1 MSNESDGPEKL
12 AKAQQA
18 PPATPVEKLA
28 DKSTQKPGEKSGQ
41 KSGEKSGDKSA
52 DTAALASANQDEP
65 LELEERRY
73 SFDELERGAA
83 QLVPETLI
91 AMLVDGR
98 THVRSNAVL
107 GLAATRQAVPMLVPL
122 LRDSELVVAN
132 ATADALSKL
141 GREIRPLLPQI
152 VAALDGTQPEVTR
165 KVVAVLAD
173 QIGHA
178 DDELV
183 ASLDVPY
190 DLAMRSIVEAAKLLG
205 KPGVSFLIKAA
216 KHDRVAVR
224 INAVGGLARLGK
236 TDLELAVAFLTEL
249 EGTDPVPDVRTAAK
263 QAALAVI
270 AREKQIV
277 VDRLPKHIPDFEER
291 KLSASELSE
300 YETAIDPSEMMF
312 ALQDGRAH
320 VKINAARALAVKGAA
335 AGRDAATAMGLLMR
349 DSVPTVRRE
358 VAKAL
363 GRLGEPALAA
373 ANDLVSS
380 LGDVEADVAETARE
394 TLEAMGA
401 KALDALIKG
410 LETGSEEGG
419 RRVGE
424 LFARLSNASQI
435 LIEQFKSP
443 AVNVQ
448 VNAALALG
456 LLGKNVGAGLAA
468 LHGARTGGDARTRDA
483 VRRALEQIEPRRAT
497 GPQPVNIEGFEARF
511 LAPADLDK
519 AKTEVEKA
527 GVADLMGHLA
537 DGRDVVRANAAL
549 ALGVLGTA
557 STSAA
562 LSLGTLLKDDSAK
575 VRLAAAQ
582 ALDKVGDAAVI
593 EVADHLVGAL
603 ADTDEKVAEVV
614 GSVIRARK
622 GRMIGALVRGLE
634 TDKANHGRRI
644 GELLAVFEDAVDTL
658 CVALES
664 PAVYVQVNAA
674 LALGM
679 LGAKRVGKGRKTL
692 EGARTG
698 GFEQTRTAVFA
709 ALEMLDGP
717 KQSGPATIQ
726 VDGFETRVLEAAA
739 FTDPV
744 KLDLGLLVAF
754 AQDGRSTV
762 RANAATALGAIGATS
777 AALTLGVLMRD
788 DDMRVR
794 VAAARAL
801 DKLGDDVVKETAP
814 YLVGALRGD
823 AEVSKAVSE
832 VLSAR
837 KTKVLTALQKG
848 LETDDE
854 THADRILHLIGALPD
869 AREILCDA
877 IESPAENVQVNA
889 AVGIGMLGTKKAGT
903 EGRKALE
910 TRRTGGFARTRAA
923 AFKGLALLKELP

>member
-1 MSNESDGPEKL
+1 MSNEADGPGKS
-12 AKAQQA
+12 AKAQQLPAKPPEKA
-18 PPATPVEKLA
+18 PDKAAPAPAKKA
-28 DKSTQKPGEKSGQ
+28 
-41 KSGEKSGDKSA
+41 
-52 DTAALASANQDEP
+52 EP

-83 QLVPETLI
+83 QLAPQTLI

-98 THVRSNAVL
+98 AHVRSNAVL
-107 GLAATRQAVPMLVPL
+107 GLAATGQAVPMLVPL

-132 ATADALSKL
+132 ATADALVKL
-141 GREIRPLLPQI
+141 GRAIRPLLPQI
-152 VAALDGTQPEVTR
+152 VAALDGTQPEVTL
-165 KVVAVLAD
+165 KVVGVLAD
-173 QIGHA
+173 QIGHS

-190 DLAMRSIVEAAKLLG
+190 DLAMKSIVEAAKLLG
-205 KPGVSFLIKAA
+205 KPGVAFLIKAA

-224 INAVGGLARLGK
+224 INAVGGLARIGK
-236 TDLELAVAFLTEL
+236 TDLETAMAFLTEL

-270 AREKQIV
+270 AREKQVV

-300 YETAIDPSEMMF
+300 YENAIDPGEMMF

-335 AGRDAATAMGLLMR
+335 AGREAASAMGLLMR

-373 ANDLVSS
+373 ANDLVGA
-380 LGDVEADVAETARE
+380 LGDAEADVAETARE

-401 KALDALIKG
+401 KALEALIKG

-424 LFARLSNASQI
+424 LFARLSNASP
-435 LIEQFKSP
+435 LLTEHFKSP

-483 VRRALEQIEPRRAT
+483 VRRALEQIEPRGAT
-497 GPQPVNIEGFEARF
+497 GPQPVNVEGFETRF

-519 AKTEVEKA
+519 AKAEVEKA
-527 GVADLMGHLA
+527 GVADLTGHLT

-549 ALGVLGTA
+549 ALGAIA
-557 STSAA
+557 SAAASAA

-603 ADTDEKVAEVV
+603 GDPDEKVAEVV

-644 GELLAVFEDAVDTL
+644 GELLAVFDDAVDTL
-658 CVALES
+658 CDAFES
-664 PAVYVQVNAA
+664 PAVNVQVNAA

-679 LGAKRVGKGRKTL
+679 LGPKRVGKGRRAL

-717 KQSGPATIQ
+717 KQTGPATIE
-726 VDGFETRVLEAAA
+726 VDGFETRLLEPAA
-739 FTDPV
+739 FTDPA
-744 KLDLGLLVAF
+744 KLDQGLLVAF

-762 RANAATALGAIGATS
+762 RANAATALGSIGANAKS
-777 AALTLGVLMRD
+777 AALALGVLMRD

-801 DKLGDDVVKETAP
+801 DKLGDDVVKETAA

-823 AEVSKAVSE
+823 AEVGKAVSD
-832 VLSAR
+832 VLASR
-837 KTKVLTALQKG
+837 KAKVLTALLKG

-854 THADRILHLIGALPD
+854 THAQRILQLIGALPD
-869 AREILCDA
+869 ACEILCDA

-889 AVGIGMLGTKKAGT
+889 AVGIGLLGTKKAGSD
-903 EGRKALE
+903 GRKALE
-910 TRRTGGFARTRAA
+910 TRRTGGFLRTREA